1 MCITGTPLFSLG
13 TRTVYTHIHTQHLA
27 HRLPFYNRYSQMSS
41 CSCTNVLSICI
52 MVLAVVVVILVG
64 VFLAQYRWTSDSAER
79 FSIGYS
85 ELSELSELST
95 GSTYR
100 AINEA
105 SVQEETNILNRLA
118 THSQEQHRTDNPCED
133 GSSVTLNKVH
143 PYTKKDECQ
152 TLENTVG
159 AFLLNK
165 STRQTFQE
173 CLHKVLP
180 TADKIQCD
188 HQKDMDKSGL
198 SPNTNVLHERAAN
211 GQ

>member
-1 MCITGTPLFSLG
+1 
-13 TRTVYTHIHTQHLA
+13 
-27 HRLPFYNRYSQMSS
+27 
-41 CSCTNVLSICI
+41 

-64 VFLAQYRWTSDSAER
+64 VFLAQHRWTSDSAER

-95 GSTYR
+95 DSSYKP
-100 AINEA
+100 INEA
-105 SVQEETNILNRLA
+105 SVQEEIDILNRLA

-198 SPNTNVLHERAAN
+198 SPKKHVLWERAAN

>member
-1 MCITGTPLFSLG
+1 MCTSRHPFFLL
-13 TRTVYTHIHTQHLA
+13 TREQFTYTHIHLA
-27 HRLPFYNRYSQMSS
+27 HRLPFFNRYSQMSS
-41 CSCTNVLSICI
+41 CSCTNVLSRCI
-52 MVLAVVVVILVG
+52 MVLAAVVVILVG
-64 VFLAQYRWTSDSAER
+64 VFIAQHRWASDSTER
-79 FSIGYS
+79 FAINLSDISIAS
-85 ELSELSELST
+85 S
-95 GSTYR
+95 YR
-100 AINEA
+100 AINET
-105 SVQEETNILNRLA
+105 SVQEEINILNRLA

-159 AFLLNK
+159 AFLLNED
-165 STRQTFQE
+165 TRQTFQE

-180 TADKIQCD
+180 TADKIQCE
-188 HQKDMDKSGL
+188 HQKDVDKSGL